1 MDLLASEKG
10 ITVVGEASDGEGAV
24 RIAHDDEPDV
34 MVVDLRMSDV
44 DGIEVTRRISRGRPS
59 VSVVI
64 LTAHEDADFG
74 SRAVQAGAKACV
86 PKTAEDEEL
95 LQTLRMVAGGHTVL
109 NADTLNGAEPSDPD
123 AAMTAVALTA
133 RELEVLRLAARG
145 LTNRQIGTH
154 LGLSRETIKTH
165 VVKIFRRLGVADRTE
180 AVALAIRSGLLE

>member
-1 MDLLASEKG
+1 MDLLASEQD

-34 MVVDLRMSDV
+34 MVVDLCIADV
-44 DGIEVTRRISRGRPS
+44 DAIEVTRRISSGRPS

-64 LTAHEDADFG
+64 LTAQEDADFG

-86 PKTAEDEEL
+86 LKTAEDEEL

-109 NADTLNGAEPSDPD
+109 NADTLNGTEPPDPD
-123 AAMTAVALTA
+123 TATSDAALTA
-133 RELEVLRLAARG
+133 RELEVLRLVARG

-165 VVKIFRRLGVADRTE
+165 VEKTFRRLGVAHRTE

>member
-1 MDLLASEKG
+1 VDLLASEKG
-10 ITVVGEASDGEGAV
+10 ITVVGEASDGESAV

-44 DGIEVTRRISRGRPS
+44 DGIEVTRRISSGRPS

-86 PKTAEDEEL
+86 LKTAEDEEL

-109 NADTLNGAEPSDPD
+109 NADTLNGAEHSDPN
-123 AAMTAVALTA
+123 AAMTDVALTA